1 MGTCTLPYGKR
12 VAYGKRVSYGKR
24 VARGNL
30 LYDAGSSNLLCDS
43 LEGGR
48 FRREGTH
55 AYLWLTR
62 VDVWQTPTQYC
73 KAIILQLKA
82 KFLKKYEKKI
92 SKMTHS

>member
-1 MGTCTLPYGKR
+1 MVYRIQELGG
-12 VAYGKRVSYGKR
+12 
-24 VARGNL
+24 
-30 LYDAGSSNLLCDS
+30 S

-82 KFLKKYEKKI
+82 NTFFKK
-92 SKMTHS
+92 